1 MSFSE
6 YWKAEAAK
14 RRKKWASRA
23 KRFADK
29 HSQMEEIRKEVYT
42 KLNHYDYHQYI
53 ETHYAKKNPIAVWE
67 QMQFHF
73 SERGLRDALEA
84 ECDDLRG
91 FNMEISYRDITTA
104 NLQRPKF
111 FPNEDERFFKKI
123 STMLTDVNTVCVTL
137 GQVKMTINRYCTKDS
152 PFAFYGLNFGEQLM
166 SYAILL
172 QETEFNMLNVATL
185 LLEMAAEMD
194 LRDEEL
200 NYYAK
205 KCAYAKWRRPWP
217 KTILSSHFGT
227 TRNWRKKLRS
237 T

>member
-6 YWKAEAAK
+6 YWKAKAAK
-14 RRKKWASRA
+14 RRKKWASRD
-23 KRFADK
+23 KRFADN

-42 KLNHYDYHQYI
+42 KLNPYDYHQYI
-53 ETHYAKKNPIAVWE
+53 ETHYAKQNPIAVWE

-73 SERGLRDALEA
+73 SESGLRDALEA

-91 FNMEISYRDITTA
+91 FNMEISCWDITTA
-104 NLQRPKF
+104 NQQRPEF
-111 FPNEDERFFKKI
+111 FPNEDERFFAKI
-123 STMLTDVNTVCVTL
+123 RTIYTDVNTVRITL
-137 GQVKMTINRYCTKDS
+137 GQITMTINRYCTKNS